1 MIYMEQEATEELRES
16 KPVKIPPALTAQH
29 IQDMSDADLGDLLG
43 GYFAENPQAMNNLRN
58 IMRDNQ
64 PDMRRDAV
72 KMMRFATYAER
83 LALHLIIAAEN
94 RDGDALREKVEAAE
108 ARAELEFR
116 MGL

>member
-1 MIYMEQEATEELRES
+1 MKNEQDTADFRYA

-43 GYFAENPQAMNNLRN
+43 GYFAENPQALNNIRN
-58 IMRDNQ
+58 ICTVEFSDKCR
-64 PDMRRDAV
+64 AE
-72 KMMRFATYAER
+72 KLCYGSLHSER
-83 LALHLIIAAEN
+83 LATHLIIAAEN

-116 MGL
+116 MKL